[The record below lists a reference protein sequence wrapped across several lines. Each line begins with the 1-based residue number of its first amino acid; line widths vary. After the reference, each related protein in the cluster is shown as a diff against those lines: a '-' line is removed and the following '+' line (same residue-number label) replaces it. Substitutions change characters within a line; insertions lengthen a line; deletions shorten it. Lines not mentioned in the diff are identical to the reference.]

1 MRSRSSSVA
10 WILLRPTEKFR
21 LIVIASIYFVSSLL
35 DMAFIALT
43 IPFVSA
49 LNQGTSNGPLLG
61 QFYRFMGRE
70 RFYEKNPLV
79 AILVLLFLALFGRLI
94 MRYFAVQQESVLKTQ
109 IASRLSSD
117 LYELYLD
124 RSIEFHSQEN
134 SASLITDV
142 LNTRQIND
150 YVYEPWLKILTE
162 AATISLIIVLLV
174 TLAPIATVFGFVLL
188 SLIVFVYQKF
198 VGKISYRLGETT
210 LGAEKASLGLVKE
223 TLSGVA
229 EIQLYRKKHF
239 FVDKFSLQNIRGIRA
254 RNSSHRLQVLTP
266 LFLEFSGFS
275 VAFLLILLFLR
286 SSTDNGSLLPLLS
299 GFVVALFR
307 LIPSFSALHSST
319 QRLRFG
325 KAQLTRPLSS
335 LIDSKPIRHGQ
346 FVVQQP
352 TDSKFQHLK
361 FSNVSFKFAH
371 SERES
376 ISDISLRVDSGSFVG
391 IIGESGSG
399 KSTLANLILGLLEPS
414 YGSVQFLSSLQ
425 EIIPHKEIRF
435 GYVPQS
441 VHLFDLSIAENI
453 AFGVPKETIDNHRV
467 MRSLSNARLGH
478 LPSQYSLGLATNIGE
493 DGAMLSGGERQR
505 LGLARALYLD
515 PDILVLDEAT
525 SALDAQNEAELLKL
539 LLEFRRTMTT
549 IFITHRLS
557 AVVDCDEL
565 FLMHQGRLVE
575 HGATKT
581 VLERQLQISPVTKTI
596 NNSSPN

>member
-1 MRSRSSSVA
+1 VKSRSSSFA
-10 WILLRPTEKFR
+10 WTLLRLTEKLR
-21 LIVIASIYFVSSLL
+21 LIVIALIYFVSSLL

-43 IPFVSA
+43 IPFVSV
-49 LNQGTSNGPLLG
+49 LNQGTSRETVLL
-61 QFYRFMGRE
+61 QFYKFMGWE

-79 AILVLLFLALFGRLI
+79 AILVLLFLALFTRLI
-94 MRYFAVQQESVLKTQ
+94 VRYIAVQQESVLKTQ
-109 IASRLSSD
+109 IASRLSTD
-117 LYELYLD
+117 LYHSYLD
-124 RSIEFHSQEN
+124 KSIEFHSQEN

-162 AATISLIIVLLV
+162 AATISLIVVLL
-174 TLAPIATVFGFVLL
+174 TFLSPMATVFGFVLL

-198 VGKISYRLGETT
+198 VGKISYRLGEIT
-210 LGAEKASLGLVKE
+210 LIAERASLGLVKE

-229 EIQLYRKKHF
+229 EIQLYKKKRF
-239 FVDKFSLQNIRGIRA
+239 FVDKFSQQNIRGIRA

-275 VAFLLILLFLR
+275 VVFLLILLFLR
-286 SSTDNGSLLPLLS
+286 SSNDTESLLPLLS

-307 LIPSFSALHSST
+307 LIPSFSALHSAT

-325 KAQLTRPLSS
+325 KAQLTRPISS
-335 LIDSKPIRHGQ
+335 LIDSKHIPHGH
-346 FVVQQP
+346 FVTELP
-352 TDSKFQHLK
+352 TNPKFQYLK
-361 FSNVSFKFAH
+361 FSNVFFQFTN

-376 ISDISLRVDSGSFVG
+376 ISEISFRIDSGSFVG

-399 KSTLANLILGLLEPS
+399 KSTLANLILGLLTPS
-414 YGSVQFLSSLQ
+414 SGSVQFVSALQ
-425 EIIPHKEIRF
+425 RIIPHQEIRF

-441 VHLFDLSIAENI
+441 VHLFDLSIAENV
-453 AFGVPKETIDNHRV
+453 ALGVRKEAIDSQRV

-478 LPSQYSLGLATNIGE
+478 LPSQYSTGLDAIIGE
-493 DGAMLSGGERQR
+493 NGAMLSGGERQR

-525 SALDAQNEAELLKL
+525 SALDAQNESELLKL
-539 LLEFRRTMTT
+539 LLEFRGTVTT

-565 FLMHQGRLVE
+565 FLMDQGKIVE
-575 HGATKT
+575 HGSTEM
-581 VLERQLQISPVTKTI
+581 VLQRHLKMNPTTRDVD
-596 NNSSPN
+596 SSYHN